1 MTLQEI
7 LSKNIT
13 NGRIFA
19 IETESEKTAKGITY
33 RKQLTLTAQNQKGDK
48 QTMKEQTRRTLESL
62 GYNTANISEERTAA
76 IEWVLYEST
85 EEQQDKLLKF
95 LRALKGSK

>member
-1 MTLQEI
+1 
-7 LSKNIT
+7 
-13 NGRIFA
+13 
-19 IETESEKTAKGITY
+19 
-33 RKQLTLTAQNQKGDK
+33 
-48 QTMKEQTRRTLESL
+48 MKEQTRRTLESL

-76 IEWVLYEST
+76 VEWVLYEST